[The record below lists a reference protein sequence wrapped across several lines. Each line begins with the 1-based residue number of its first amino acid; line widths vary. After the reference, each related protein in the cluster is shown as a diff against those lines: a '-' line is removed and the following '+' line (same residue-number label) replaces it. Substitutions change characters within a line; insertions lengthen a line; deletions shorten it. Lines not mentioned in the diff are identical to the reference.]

1 MSQAKDG
8 DKVKV
13 HYTARLEN
21 GNQVFSSRDRDPAEF
36 IIGNEDVLPRI
47 EKGIT
52 GMKVGE
58 TKTFTIAPEEAYGS
72 RLDDLVIDIK
82 RSDFPQ
88 DITPAVGQKL
98 KLKLQDG
105 NQMDVTIIAMQ
116 EDNITLDANHP
127 LAGETL
133 LFDLELIEIV

>member
-13 HYTARLEN
+13 HYTARLGN
-21 GNQVFSSRDRDPAEF
+21 GNLVFSSRERDPAEF

-58 TKTFTIAPEEAYGS
+58 TKTFKISPEEAYGS

-82 RSDFPQ
+82 RSDFPR

-105 NQMDVTIIAMQ
+105 NQIDVTIIAMQ

>member
-1 MSQAKDG
+1 MSQAKNG

-21 GNQVFSSRDRDPAEF
+21 GNLVFSSRDSDPAEF
-36 IIGNEDVLPRI
+36 IVGNEDVLPKI

-58 TKTFTIAPEEAYGS
+58 TKTFTISPEEAYGS

-88 DITPAVGQKL
+88 DITPAVGQQL

-105 NQMDVTIIAMQ
+105 NQIDVTIIAME
-116 EDNITLDANHP
+116 EDKITLDANHP

>member
-1 MSQAKDG
+1 MSQAKHG

-21 GNQVFSSRDRDPAEF
+21 GNVVLTSKDRDPAEF
-36 IIGNEDVLPRI
+36 IIGSEDILPRI

-52 GMKVGE
+52 GMKIGE
-58 TKTFTIAPEEAYGS
+58 TKTFKVSPEEAYGS
-72 RLDDLVIDIK
+72 RLDDLVVDV
-82 RSDFPQ
+82 RRCDFPQ
-88 DITPAVGQKL
+88 DITPAVGQQF

-105 NQMDVTIIAMQ
+105 NQIDVTIIAIDK
-116 EDNITLDANHP
+116 DNITLDANHP

-133 LFDLELIEIV
+133 FFELELVEIT

>member
-1 MSQAKDG
+1 VSQAKDG

-21 GNQVFSSRDRDPAEF
+21 GNVVLTSRDHDPAEF
-36 IIGNEDVLPRI
+36 IIGSEDILPRI

-52 GMKVGE
+52 GMKIGE
-58 TKTFTIAPEEAYGS
+58 TKTFKVSPEEAYGS
-72 RLDDLVIDIK
+72 RLDDLVVEVK
-82 RSDFPQ
+82 RCDFPQ
-88 DITPAVGQKL
+88 DITPAVGKQF

-105 NQMDVTIIAMQ
+105 NQIGVTIIAIDK
-116 EDNITLDANHP
+116 DNITLDANHP

-133 LFDLELIEIV
+133 FFELELVDIA